1 MPLILLL
8 VHLGAAVMLLLWAVR
23 MVRTGVE
30 RAYGGGLRDAMRK
43 ARRGAAFMALSGIV
57 LAIVLQSATAV
68 GILASGFAASGVL
81 STAMGIAA
89 LLGADF
95 GSALVVKILSFDLSE
110 LVPLLLLAGTTM
122 FLKFENRMVR
132 HYGRIVLGLGFI
144 LMSLRMIGQAT
155 EPLRDSAIAPQVMTY
170 LAGDPLTS
178 FIAAAAIAW
187 LLHSSVATLLLL
199 ASFASS
205 GLLPVEA
212 GLPMVLGANVGGAVI
227 ATWLTRGGPLP
238 ARRIP
243 VGNLVFRGIGA
254 IVILGLLQVT
264 PAMSWTLGA
273 SPAVQLVNFHVAFN
287 LVLLVLALPFTG
299 VMSKLTTQLL
309 PEPVDPLAAAQAFRS
324 ALDRSVISKPAL
336 ALASAQRELLR
347 MGETIEVMLRP
358 VMDVLETGDHAHI
371 GRLRALDEEINRRHT
386 DIKLFVAELNRGNL
400 TEAEVRKGFELA
412 SLATDFEAI
421 GDIIAK
427 NLLALAMEKSNR
439 KLKFSDEGWRELVSL
454 HDRVMANVQMAMN
467 VYVSADLDSARQLA
481 GEKAVLRKL
490 ERESQDKHLARL
502 KSGQAESIESSDMH
516 LEVVRALKEINSLIA
531 KVAYPILKESG
542 QLLDSRLAS

>member
-1 MPLILLL
+1 MPLLLL
-8 VHLGAAVMLLLWAVR
+8 LIHLGAAVMLLLWAVR

-30 RAYGGGLRDAMRK
+30 RAYGAGLRDAMRR
-43 ARRGAAFMALSGIV
+43 ARRGSAFMAMAGVV

-68 GILASGFAASGVL
+68 GVLAAGFAASGVI

-95 GSALVVKILSFDLSE
+95 GSALVVKILSFNLSE
-110 LVPLLLLAGTTM
+110 LVPILILAGTTM

-144 LMSLRMIGQAT
+144 LLSLRMIGQAT
-155 EPLRDSAIAPQVMTY
+155 EPLRESAVAPQIMAY

-187 LLHSSVATLLLL
+187 ALHSSVATLLLL
-199 ASFASS
+199 ASFAGA

-212 GLPMVLGANVGGAVI
+212 GLPMVLGANLGGAVI
-227 ATWLTRGGPLP
+227 AAWLTRSAPLP

-243 VGNLVFRGIGA
+243 AGNLVFRSIA
-254 IVILGLLQVT
+254 AVICLGLLQVVPIPVT
-264 PAMSWTLGA
+264 TLG
-273 SPAVQLVNFHVAFN
+273 STPAVQFVNFHVAFN
-287 LVLLVLALPFTG
+287 FVLMLLALPLTN
-299 VMSKLTTQLL
+299 VMSRLTEQLL
-309 PEPVDPLAAAQAFRS
+309 PEPVDPIANRLAFRS
-324 ALDRSVISKPAL
+324 ALDRSVIGRPAL

-347 MGETIEVMLRP
+347 MAETIEVMLRP
-358 VMDVLETGDHAHI
+358 VMDAFETGDHAHI
-371 GRLRALDEEINRRHT
+371 TRLQSLDQEINRRHT
-386 DIKLFVAELNRGNL
+386 DIKLFIAEVNRGQL
-400 TEAEVRKGFELA
+400 SEAEMRRGFELA

-421 GDIIAK
+421 GDLIK
-427 NLLALAMEKSNR
+427 TLLALAEEKAQR
-439 KLKFSDEGWRELVSL
+439 KVKFSEEGWRELISL
-454 HDRVMANVQMAMN
+454 HDRVMANIQMAMN
-467 VYVSADLDSARQLA
+467 VHVSGDLDSARQLA
-481 GEKAVLRKL
+481 EEKTVMRKL

-502 KSGQAESIESSDMH
+502 KAGQAESLETSDMH
-516 LEVVRALKEINSLIA
+516 LEIVRALKEINSLIA

>member
-1 MPLILLL
+1 MPILLLL

-30 RAYGGGLRDAMRK
+30 RAYGVGLRDAMRR
-43 ARRGAAFMALSGIV
+43 ARRGAAFMAVSGIA
-57 LAIVLQSATAV
+57 LAVVLQSATAV
-68 GILASGFAASGVL
+68 AILAAGFAASGVL
-81 STAMGIAA
+81 STSLGIAA

-110 LVPLLLLAGTTM
+110 LVPVLLLAGTTM
-122 FLKFENRMVR
+122 FLKFESRMVR
-132 HYGRIVLGLGFI
+132 HYGRIVLGLGFV
-144 LMSLRMIGQAT
+144 LMSLRMIGEAT
-155 EPLRDSAIAPQVMTY
+155 EPMRESAVAPQVMAY
-170 LAGDPLTS
+170 LASDPLTS

-227 ATWLTRGGPLP
+227 ATWLTRNGPLP

-243 VGNLVFRGIGA
+243 AGNLVFRGIGA
-254 IVILGLLQVT
+254 VIVLGLLQIAPV
-264 PAMSWTLGA
+264 SLTLGD

-287 LVLLVLALPFTG
+287 LVLLILALPLTG
-299 VMSKLTTQLL
+299 AMGKLTSQLI
-309 PEPVDPLAAAQAFRS
+309 PDPVDPVSAAHAFRT

-358 VMDVLETGDHAHI
+358 VMDVLDTGDHAHI
-371 GRLRALDEEINRRHT
+371 SRLRALDEEINRRHT
-386 DIKLFVAELNRGNL
+386 DIKLFIAEVNRGQL
-400 TEAEVRKGFELA
+400 TEAEMRRGFELA

-427 NLLALAMEKSNR
+427 NLLVLAMEKSER
-439 KLKFSDEGWRELVSL
+439 RLRFSQEGWRELLGL
-454 HDRVMANVQMAMN
+454 HDRVMSNVQMALN
-467 VYVSADLDSARQLA
+467 VHVSGDLDSARQLA

>member
-1 MPLILLL
+1 MPLLLL
-8 VHLGAAVMLLLWAVR
+8 LIHLGAAVMLLLWAVR

-30 RAYGGGLRDAMRK
+30 RAYGAGLRDAMRR
-43 ARRGAAFMALSGIV
+43 ARRGSAFMAMAGVV

-68 GILASGFAASGVL
+68 GVLAAGFAASGVI

-95 GSALVVKILSFDLSE
+95 GSALVVKILSFNLSE
-110 LVPLLLLAGTTM
+110 LVPILILAGTTM

-144 LMSLRMIGQAT
+144 LLSLRMIGQAT
-155 EPLRDSAIAPQVMTY
+155 EPLRESAVAPQIMAY

-187 LLHSSVATLLLL
+187 ALHSSVATLLLL
-199 ASFASS
+199 ASFAGA

-227 ATWLTRGGPLP
+227 AAWLTRSAPLP

-243 VGNLVFRGIGA
+243 AGNLVFRSIA
-254 IVILGLLQVT
+254 AVICLGLLQVVPIPVT
-264 PAMSWTLGA
+264 TLG
-273 SPAVQLVNFHVAFN
+273 STPAVQFVNFHVAFN
-287 LVLLVLALPFTG
+287 FVLMLLALPLTN
-299 VMSKLTTQLL
+299 VMSRLTEQLL
-309 PEPVDPLAAAQAFRS
+309 PEPVDPIANRLAFRS
-324 ALDRSVISKPAL
+324 ALDRSVIGRPAL

-347 MGETIEVMLRP
+347 MAETIEVMLRP
-358 VMDVLETGDHAHI
+358 VMDAFETGDHAHI
-371 GRLRALDEEINRRHT
+371 TRLQSLDQEINRRHT
-386 DIKLFVAELNRGNL
+386 DIKLFIAEVNRGQL
-400 TEAEVRKGFELA
+400 SEAEMRRGFELA

-421 GDIIAK
+421 GDLIK
-427 NLLALAMEKSNR
+427 TLLALAEEKAQR
-439 KLKFSDEGWRELVSL
+439 KVKFSEEGWRELISL
-454 HDRVMANVQMAMN
+454 HDRVMANIQMAMN
-467 VYVSADLDSARQLA
+467 VHVSGDLDSARQLA
-481 GEKAVLRKL
+481 EEKTVMRKL

-502 KSGQAESIESSDMH
+502 KAGQAESLETSDMH
-516 LEVVRALKEINSLIA
+516 LEIVRALKEINSLIA

>member
-1 MPLILLL
+1 MPLLLL
-8 VHLGAAVMLLLWAVR
+8 LIHLGAAVMLLLWAVR

-30 RAYGGGLRDAMRK
+30 RAYGAGLRDAMRK
-43 ARRGAAFMALSGIV
+43 ARRGSAFMALAGIV

-68 GILASGFAASGVL
+68 GILASGFAASGVI

-95 GSALVVKILSFDLSE
+95 GSALVVKILSFNLSE
-110 LVPLLLLAGTTM
+110 LVPILILAGTTM
-122 FLKFENRMVR
+122 FLKFENRSVR

-144 LMSLRMIGQAT
+144 LLSLRMIGQAT
-155 EPLRDSAIAPQVMTY
+155 EPLRESAVAPQIMAY

-178 FIAAAAIAW
+178 FIAAAVIAW
-187 LLHSSVATLLLL
+187 ALHSSVATLLLL
-199 ASFASS
+199 ASFASA

-227 ATWLTRGGPLP
+227 AAWLTRSAPLP

-243 VGNLVFRGIGA
+243 AGNLVFRGIA
-254 IVILGLLQVT
+254 AVICLGLMQVVPIPVT
-264 PAMSWTLGA
+264 TLGSTA
-273 SPAVQLVNFHVAFN
+273 AVQFVNFHVAFN
-287 LVLLVLALPFTG
+287 FVLMLVALPFTHL
-299 VMSKLTTQLL
+299 MSRLTEQLL
-309 PEPVDPLAAAQAFRS
+309 PEPVDPIAERLAFRS
-324 ALDRSVISKPAL
+324 ALDRSVISRPAL

-347 MGETIEVMLRP
+347 MAETIEVMLRP
-358 VMDVLETGDHAHI
+358 VMDVFETGDHAHI
-371 GRLRALDEEINRRHT
+371 SRLRALDEEINRRHT
-386 DIKLFVAELNRGNL
+386 DVKLFIAEVNRGQL
-400 TEAEVRKGFELA
+400 SEAEMRRGFELA

-427 NLLALAMEKSNR
+427 NLLALAIEKSER
-439 KLKFSDEGWRELVSL
+439 KVKFSEEGWRELITL

-467 VYVSADLDSARQLA
+467 VHVSGDLDSARQLA
-481 GEKAVLRKL
+481 GEKSVMRKL

-502 KSGQAESIESSDMH
+502 KAGQVESLETSDMH
-516 LEVVRALKEINSLIA
+516 LEIVRALKEINSLIA